1 MIEKMIRWSIQNRF
15 FILLLTAILM
25 IWGIFSLKHTAL
37 DAIPDLS
44 DVQIIIKTTYKGQ
57 NPLVVENKVTYP
69 IANTMLSVPNAKA
82 VRGYSFFED
91 SYVYIVFDEG
101 TDLYDARSR
110 VLEYLQQVNKQLPKG
125 VEPVLGPDANSTG
138 WVYEYALVGGDGER
152 KLSDLRSL
160 QDNFFKRE
168 LQNIQG
174 VAEVASLGGF
184 VKQYQVEIDPYR
196 LQSYHIS
203 LEEVQQAIKNASQ
216 EVSGA
221 MLELAETEFLIHSK
235 SLLKNE
241 NDIKDIFI
249 KWDDKTNK
257 PLLLKDI
264 AKVWVH
270 SDIRRGIADLDG
282 RGEVVGGIVVMQ
294 QGKNALAV
302 IQRVKQ
308 KLKQLK
314 RSLPSGVKLVTTYDR
329 SQLIHRAVWHLQK
342 KLLIEFLVISLVC
355 LLFLWHLRSSFV
367 AIISLPLGILVA
379 FIVMQQQGINANIM
393 SLGGIA
399 IAIGAMVDMAV
410 VMIENSHKHREHWFQ
425 QHNSYPAGK
434 QHWQVISQA
443 AIEVA
448 PALFFSLLIIT
459 LSFTPIFALEAE
471 EGRMFHPLAYT
482 KTYAMAAAAALSIT
496 LIPVLMGY
504 FIRGRTPK
512 EVQNPISRWLIAGY
526 HPALN
531 FCLKHPWWTLTFA
544 LLISLSSWYPL
555 KQTGSE
561 FMPELEEGD
570 ILYMPTTL
578 PSISSRKAADLL
590 EQSDRLIKSIP
601 EVSRVFGKVGRADTA
616 TDPAPMTMLE
626 TTIQLKPEE
635 QWRAGM
641 TREKLIEVLDETVK
655 IPGLTNAWIQPIK
668 ARIDMLSTGIKTPLG
683 IKIAGKD
690 LKQIEA
696 IGKQIEAAIKTV
708 KGTQD
713 VFSDRASQGH
723 YIEITPK
730 RLAAAKHGI
739 HIAEIQNVISSAIG
753 GINLAQT
760 SEGRE
765 SYPINLRFP
774 LYLRDDIEK
783 LGELPITGK
792 TGFTVALSEVADIKF
807 SKAPAMIKTE
817 NAQLNGWVFIDFKG
831 VDLASY
837 LQQAQQKIEQIK
849 LPAGYSVT
857 WVGQY
862 ESMLRVKNKLLWIT
876 PITLL
881 IILALLYL
889 SFKNIASVFIILL
902 TLPLSISGSLWLLW
916 LLGYNFS
923 IAVIV
928 GLIALAGLATEFGV
942 LMIIYLDN
950 AIAQAKQ
957 QQALNNT
964 PDLQNAIYQG
974 AVLRLRPKIMT
985 LSIIL
990 AGLIPIMI
998 GNEAGAN
1005 MMKHITAPMLGG
1017 MITAPLLSLFV
1028 IPVVYYLYRKKI
1040 ELRV

>member
-1 MIEKMIRWSIQNRF
+1 MIERIIRWSIQNRF

-44 DVQIIIKTTYKGQ
+44 EVQIIIKTTYKGQ

-69 IANTMLSVPNAKA
+69 ITNTMLSVPNAKA

-249 KWDDKTNK
+249 KWDDKTNN

-379 FIVMQQQGINANIM
+379 FIIMQQQGINANIM

-512 EVQNPISRWLIAGY
+512 EVQNPISRWLIASY

-555 KQTGSE
+555 RQTGFE

-626 TTIQLKPEE
+626 TTIQLKPKE

-655 IPGLTNAWIQPIK
+655 IPGLTNAWTQPIK

-696 IGKQIEAAIKTV
+696 IGKQIETAIKTV

-792 TGFTVALSEVADIKF
+792 TGFTVALSEVTDIKF

-837 LQQAQQKIEQIK
+837 LQQAQQKIEKIK

-889 SFKNIASVFIILL
+889 SFRNIASVFIILL

-950 AIAQAKQ
+950 VIAQTKQ
-957 QQALNNT
+957 QRALNNT
-964 PDLQNAIYQG
+964 TDLQNAIYQG

-1028 IPVVYYLYRKKI
+1028 IPVVYYLYIKKH
-1040 ELRV
+1040 